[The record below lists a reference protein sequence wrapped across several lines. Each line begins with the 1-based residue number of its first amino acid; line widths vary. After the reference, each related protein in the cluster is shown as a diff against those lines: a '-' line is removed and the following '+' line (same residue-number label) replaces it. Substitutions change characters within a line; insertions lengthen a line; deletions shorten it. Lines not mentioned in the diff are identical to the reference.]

1 MPVAGFQAPTWE
13 GTVALLA
20 LGVPGSCPAWGG
32 LRLLLF
38 GFPVACPPFFFVH
51 SWCRASVALC

>member
-1 MPVAGFQAPTWE
+1 MPVTGFQAPTWE

-20 LGVPGSCPAWGG
+20 LGVPGSCPGWGG

-51 SWCRASVALC
+51 S